1 MAKKKTYFAK
11 AVIIDGD
18 KRIDPGEE
26 LKDLKKE
33 QIDRLTELD
42 AITEDEIEAEGG
54 ESEGK

>member
-26 LKDLKKE
+26 LKDLKTYYLVEKDYSF
-33 QIDRLTELD
+33 QH
-42 AITEDEIEAEGG
+42 
-54 ESEGK
+54 